1 MSLRLVYTFVSVKP
15 ILLAATSL
23 VAGTKSLVSHT
34 EECEIGLARPE
45 RRPGPA
51 NEIS

>member
-1 MSLRLVYTFVSVKP
+1 MYTFVSVKP
-15 ILLAATSL
+15 ILFAATSL

-34 EECEIGLARPE
+34 EECEIGLAGSEPP
-45 RRPGPA
+45 PGSA